1 MFVGFFFDAKINPT
15 KFNVTEYIFQTHA
28 AKGTLDFDEDPFK
41 NANHRYGDPFE
52 LTGADPD
59 PFARYDDM
67 MDEALSLGNG

>member
-1 MFVGFFFDAKINPT
+1 MKLVIK
-15 KFNVTEYIFQTHA
+15 FQTHA

-59 PFARYDDM
+59 PFARYDAP
-67 MDEALSLGNG
+67 ALRKCISMCSGNICQHHKICERSN

>member
-1 MFVGFFFDAKINPT
+1 M
-15 KFNVTEYIFQTHA
+15 FQTHA

-59 PFARYDDM
+59 PFARYNCDAPLFSIRLTSGM
-67 MDEALSLGNG
+67 CAVAASYFANITKMC